1 MFSLNAPYLS
11 VFYPHLTV
19 SLFPPIF
26 VSLPSS
32 RRVQR
37 EPGLIIRRGGFS
49 NRGLCWS
56 CSRFLTRCKD
66 WAGDF
71 SSLEDEILEFMQK
84 SENPDAFPTKEELV
98 KAGRA
103 DLAEAIVKEGGW
115 LSYGWDLNDGSLE
128 SVDFEEGRSSEIDG
142 NGTRDSGVAASS
154 SSSGSSLVNFSQ
166 PAEPVEIVVEESG
179 IEGIL
184 NRLEKHRNSSFG
196 RGFGEKDV
204 ISPDNNNKDKDE
216 DKWDHR
222 TPMDGVAVN
231 LHNSSKPSL
240 LNPTTR
246 PLSSSQIKLDQHGS
260 QIGSDKSRNSIKPE
274 TWRSW
279 VVQRTGYSDADFEDA
294 EIVPSDIQK
303 GGVSDV
309 SGRPE
314 IVKIGDFSHE
324 PVNRETGLDANRN
337 DIKSR
342 IQLLESELSTVL
354 YSLRSNTSDVTM
366 LTEQK
371 STSDNLEKLSDAW
384 EFQETEIMNA
394 QARLRS
400 LRAKLAVLEGKM
412 ALAIMYS
419 QTDNHSNIFLHKYT
433 NKNLNLDNIR
443 LFSPR
448 DAQKALD
455 EKQKKIDY
463 VHKALK
469 LLKSTCVIW
478 PNNASEV
485 FLVGSFDGWSS
496 QRKMEKSDTG
506 IFSVVLQLYP
516 GKYEIKFIVDGEW
529 KIDPLRPVV
538 NNNGYVNNLLVVH
551 D

>member
-11 VFYPHLTV
+11 VFFPHLTV

-37 EPGLIIRRGGFS
+37 EPGLIIGRGGFS
-49 NRGLCWS
+49 LRNGDCNANKGLCLS

-66 WAGDF
+66 WARDF

-84 SENPDAFPTKEELV
+84 SKNPDAFPTKEELL

-115 LSYGWDLNDGSLE
+115 LSYGWDLNDGVVE
-128 SVDFEEGRSSEIDG
+128 RVAFEDGSGSDIEGY
-142 NGTRDSGVAASS
+142 GTRESGVAASS
-154 SSSGSSLVNFSQ
+154 SSSLDNSFQ
-166 PAEPVEIVVEESG
+166 PAESVEIEVEESG

-184 NRLEKHRNSSFG
+184 NRLEKHRNNSFG
-196 RGFGEKDV
+196 RRFGEKEDV
-204 ISPDNNNKDKDE
+204 ISSNNNKDKE
-216 DKWDHR
+216 KWDHR
-222 TPMDGVAVN
+222 TTIDGAADN
-231 LHNSSKPSL
+231 LDNSSRPSP
-240 LNPTTR
+240 LNPTTS
-246 PLSSSQIKLDQHGS
+246 PLSGSPIKLDQHIS
-260 QIGSDKSRNSIKPE
+260 QLGSDNARNSIKQE

-279 VVQRTGYSDADFEDA
+279 IVQRTGFSDADFEDA
-294 EIVPSDIQK
+294 EIIPSDIQK
-303 GGVSDV
+303 GGVSNV
-309 SGRPE
+309 SGLPE
-314 IVKIGDFSHE
+314 IGKIRESSRE
-324 PVNRETGLDANRN
+324 PINGESGSDSLDVIGNPNHN
-337 DIKSR
+337 DIKYR
-342 IQLLESELSTVL
+342 IKLLESELSSVL
-354 YSLRSNTSDVTM
+354 HSLKSNSNEVTM
-366 LTEQK
+366 LTDQK
-371 STSDNLEKLSDAW
+371 NSSDNLEKLSDAW
-384 EFQETEIMNA
+384 EFQETEIMNS

-412 ALAIMYS
+412 ALAIM
-419 QTDNHSNIFLHKYT
+419 
-433 NKNLNLDNIR
+433 
-443 LFSPR
+443 

-455 EKQKKIDY
+455 EKQNKIDY
-463 VHKALK
+463 VHKALRR
-469 LLKSTCVIW
+469 LKSTCVVW

-496 QRKMEKSDTG
+496 QRKMEKSTNG
-506 IFSVVLQLYP
+506 IFSVVLHMYP
-516 GKYEIKFIVDGEW
+516 GQYEIKFIVDGEW

>member
-1 MFSLNAPYLS
+1 MYSLTAPYLS
-11 VFYPHLTV
+11 VFFPHLTV
-19 SLFPPIF
+19 SFFPPIF

-37 EPGLIIRRGGFS
+37 FAGLSEPGLVIGRGGFS

-84 SENPDAFPTKEELV
+84 SDNPDTFPTKEELV

-115 LSYGWDLNDGSLE
+115 LSYGWDLKDGSLE
-128 SVDFEEGRSSEIDG
+128 SVDFEEGSSSEIDG

-166 PAEPVEIVVEESG
+166 PAEPAEIVVEESG

-196 RGFGEKDV
+196 REFGEKEDV
-204 ISPDNNNKDKDE
+204 ISPNNNIKDKD
-216 DKWDHR
+216 KRDHR
-222 TPMDGVAVN
+222 TTMDGVAAN
-231 LHNSSKPSL
+231 LHNSSKPSS
-240 LNPTTR
+240 LNPITR
-246 PLSSSQIKLDQHGS
+246 PLSSSQIKHDQHRS
-260 QIGSDKSRNSIKPE
+260 QIGSDKSRNSNKPE

-279 VVQRTGYSDADFEDA
+279 IIQRTGYSDADFEDA

-314 IVKIGDFSHE
+314 IVKIGDFSRE

-371 STSDNLEKLSDAW
+371 NTSDNLEKLSDAW

-412 ALAIMYS
+412 ALAIM
-419 QTDNHSNIFLHKYT
+419 
-433 NKNLNLDNIR
+433 
-443 LFSPR
+443 

-469 LLKSTCVIW
+469 LLKSTCVVW

-506 IFSVVLQLYP
+506 IFSVILQLYP

>member
-1 MFSLNAPYLS
+1 MMIKCGFFDQSWVVTINLQSIHSLSNVFFS
-11 VFYPHLTV
+11 
-19 SLFPPIF
+19 I
-26 VSLPSS
+26 
-32 RRVQR
+32 
-37 EPGLIIRRGGFS
+37 
-49 NRGLCWS
+49 
-56 CSRFLTRCKD
+56 
-66 WAGDF
+66 
-71 SSLEDEILEFMQK
+71 
-84 SENPDAFPTKEELV
+84 
-98 KAGRA
+98 
-103 DLAEAIVKEGGW
+103 
-115 LSYGWDLNDGSLE
+115 DLNLSIKLHSLLAVFLKE
-128 SVDFEEGRSSEIDG
+128 
-142 NGTRDSGVAASS
+142 
-154 SSSGSSLVNFSQ
+154 
-166 PAEPVEIVVEESG
+166 
-179 IEGIL
+179 
-184 NRLEKHRNSSFG
+184 
-196 RGFGEKDV
+196 DV
-204 ISPDNNNKDKDE
+204 ISPNNNNKDKDK

-222 TPMDGVAVN
+222 TTMDGVAAN
-231 LHNSSKPSL
+231 LHNSSKPSS

-246 PLSSSQIKLDQHGS
+246 SLSSSPTKLDQHGS

-294 EIVPSDIQK
+294 EIVPSDIKK
-303 GGVSDV
+303 GDVCDV

-314 IVKIGDFSHE
+314 IVKIGNFSRE
-324 PVNRETGLDANRN
+324 PVNRETELDANRN

-342 IQLLESELSTVL
+342 IQHLESELSTVL

-371 STSDNLEKLSDAW
+371 NTSDNLEKLSDAW

-412 ALAIMYS
+412 ALAIM
-419 QTDNHSNIFLHKYT
+419 
-433 NKNLNLDNIR
+433 
-443 LFSPR
+443 

-469 LLKSTCVIW
+469 LLKSTCVVW